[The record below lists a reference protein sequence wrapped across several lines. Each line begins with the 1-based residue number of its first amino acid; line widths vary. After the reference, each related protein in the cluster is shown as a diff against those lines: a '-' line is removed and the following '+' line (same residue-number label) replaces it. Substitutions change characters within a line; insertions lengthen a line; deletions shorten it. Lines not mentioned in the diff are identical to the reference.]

1 MSEKEFLGA
10 ELIPKQSWRADV
22 TQSLSSLARLTLR
35 QLRQI
40 ASDLGVP
47 LYSRK
52 SKEALVGEV
61 AERQE
66 KRNGDLKAI
75 ESELSAPVVESSN
88 TRVVFLP
95 RDPQWAYVFWE
106 ISESDRKAWIGPG
119 RKAYVFGP
127 ASGEGVPPLP

>member
-1 MSEKEFLGA
+1 MS
-10 ELIPKQSWRADV
+10 Q
-22 TQSLSSLARLTLR
+22 TLSSLARLTLR

-52 SKEALVGEV
+52 SKETLVDEV
-61 AERQE
+61 ARRQQ
-66 KRNGDLKAI
+66 KRGGDLKAI
-75 ESELSAPVVESSN
+75 EAELNAPAIDSSE

-106 ISESDRKAWIGPG
+106 ISDTDRKVAQKDG
-119 RKAYVFGP
+119 
-127 ASGEGVPPLP
+127 ASRLCLRLSLIHI